1 MRYLYNSGN
10 RYGTVVTKNNTH
22 RVIMDYPREV
32 FNFTDEELQQY
43 MSDNN
48 LGFNAIDFNDMTM
61 EQLETVLMW
70 CKQLEP
76 MKSVN
81 ENCSSYNLKHMFE
94 RELYGFYIS
103 NSNMKEAM
111 ALAGFKPKSADDLNW
126 FYPISERSIKQLQ
139 VS

>member
-10 RYGTVVTKNNTH
+10 RYGTVTTNNNVH
-22 RVIMDYPREV
+22 RVITEYPREV
-32 FNFTDEELQQY
+32 FYFNDEELHQY
-43 MSDNN
+43 MAYNE

-61 EQLETVLMW
+61 QELETVLMC

-76 MKSVN
+76 IKSVN
-81 ENCSSYNLKHMFE
+81 ENYSSYNLKHMFE
-94 RELYGFYIS
+94 REPYGFYIS

-126 FYPISERSIKQLQ
+126 FYPISERSIKQL
-139 VS
+139 

>member
-10 RYGTVVTKNNTH
+10 RYGKVTTNNNVH
-22 RVIMDYPREV
+22 RVITEYPREV
-32 FNFTDEELQQY
+32 FYFNDEELYQY
-43 MSDNN
+43 MSYND

-61 EQLETVLMW
+61 LELETLLMW

-76 MKSVN
+76 IKSVN
-81 ENCSSYNLKHMFE
+81 ENYSSYNLKHMFE
-94 RELYGFYIS
+94 REPYGFYIS

-126 FYPISERSIKQLQ
+126 FYPISERSIKQL
-139 VS
+139 